1 VKGLLQA
8 RIELDLADCRFLL
21 SRFMPMQRPVGVTA
35 IAIVFFLSAA
45 YLAGLGAAML
55 IAPGMLSMRLGAPL
69 LFDLVLAGPYM
80 FLLFAAVGALIGW
93 GLLLLNNFARRAA
106 AIVAALG
113 VVMLVPSVS
122 GSVITLSVPGLVW
135 GGLGVIVRVII
146 AWYLWQRPVADAFE
160 KI

>member
-1 VKGLLQA
+1 
-8 RIELDLADCRFLL
+8 
-21 SRFMPMQRPVGVTA
+21 MPTQRPVGVTA
-35 IAIVFFLSAA
+35 IAALFLLSAA
-45 YLAGLGAAML
+45 YLAGLGAVML
-55 IAPGMLSMRLGAPL
+55 ITPGTLSMRLGAPL

-93 GLLLLNNFARRAA
+93 GLLRLNNFARRAA

-122 GSVITLSVPGLVW
+122 GSVITLSLPGLIW
-135 GGLGVIVRVII
+135 GGLGVIIRVVI
-146 AWYLWQRPVADAFE
+146 AWYLWQRPVVEAFE